1 MKDKKVIKSIRWR
14 KNFIKRLLCKHE
26 YQYYTDTSFPIMLSG
41 EKRYRICKKCGKYD
55 GSIFIEYE
63 GMGFK

>member
-26 YQYYTDTSFPIMLSG
+26 YQYYADTSSIMLSG

-55 GSIFIEYE
+55 GSIFMEYE